1 MVTELLCQAV
11 IGHRAVVSGCDW
23 SPGWAGLDPVV
34 KLAGRVK
41 RGLAI
46 AGRHSAAPT
55 VVLAADQVLCA
66 LQSEVRAEISKL
78 AITRSVLIADN
89 TSTGLSSRSFTSLA
103 CFFGNLS

>member
-1 MVTELLCQAV
+1 MIGRQAV
-11 IGHRAVVSGCDW
+11 LPGCDW

-41 RGLAI
+41 RGLAV
-46 AGRHSAAPT
+46 AGRHPAARA

-78 AITRSVLIADN
+78 AITR
-89 TSTGLSSRSFTSLA
+89 
-103 CFFGNLS
+103 